1 MSTNTVYIAAAKR
14 TAIGVLL
21 GQFGPVPTVQLG
33 ATALRAAVAS
43 AKIDPAAIDE
53 VFMGNVL
60 TANVGQAP
68 ARQAMMAAGIP

>member
-1 MSTNTVYIAAAKR
+1 MIYMSTNTVYIAAAKR

-43 AKIDPAAIDE
+43 AKIDPAAID
-53 VFMGNVL
+53 
-60 TANVGQAP
+60 
-68 ARQAMMAAGIP
+68 